1 MGSITLNFTGKWY
14 SSGQEEPRGT
24 ATASYNIPSGYY
36 AIYDGKRLT
45 GSGTLSKSVIY
56 TSYYTSET
64 KIRDEEWGWGP
75 IRTYTDN
82 CGNGPIASG
91 DRLISK
97 TTLSD
102 GRCQWR
108 YQEQVKIRDAEY
120 KTIYYW
126 SYSGSETLTTY
137 LINESPTITG
147 GETDLGTKSSDFYIE
162 YMVIDPDNDSV
173 KVSIY
178 VNDEL
183 KYGPV
188 DTTVNVKKRFNV
200 NVSELALGNHKVRI
214 KAKDSKGATDNRTYY
229 FDKSNSAP
237 IISGKDENL
246 GGKNRGFTLIYQ
258 VYDPNGDQLK
268 VIEKLNG
275 TVIRNL
281 SNPNQNVDISFNV
294 TDEQIKSFEVG
305 KENTIEISADDGKGG
320 LVYRRWTFVRNN
332 LAPVISGNDRDL
344 GEIEVLDISYSV
356 SDLEGD
362 EVKVNLYLDGKAY
375 GEQFTAVDNKEY
387 RATIKDFDFIK
398 LKPGKHVLKIVATDT
413 NLLKS
418 ERIITFTR
426 VVKRLVMK
434 LKTAIETDVAAKKI
448 LITPGWKVATGAI
461 AKVEVCNNGFDSS
474 PTWEDATS
482 VVEAKKSFNFQNTSK
497 SATKWGIDVRLTI
510 ERGSATTNS
519 YITGIAGAFE

>member
-1 MGSITLNFTGKWY
+1 MGSITLKFSGSWDSYEFPQY
-14 SSGQEEPRGT
+14 SGT
-24 ATASYNIPSGYY
+24 ATASYDIPVGYY
-36 AIYDGKRLT
+36 VNYDGKRLT
-45 GSGTLSKSVIY
+45 GTGTVSKNVRSSSYTTSKSKV
-56 TSYYTSET
+56 
-64 KIRDEEWGWGP
+64 KDEEWDWGP
-75 IRTYTDN
+75 IHTYTSD
-82 CGNGPIASG
+82 CRNGPLASG

-97 TTLSD
+97 ITLAD
-102 GRCQWR
+102 GRCQWK
-108 YQEQVKIRDAEY
+108 YQEQVMVSDAEY
-120 KTIYYW
+120 RTWYHHYY
-126 SYSGSETLTTY
+126 YEDETLTTY
-137 LINESPTITG
+137 PINESPTISG
-147 GETDLGTKSSDFYIE
+147 GETNLGSKSEDFIIE
-162 YMVIDPDNDSV
+162 YLVIDPDDDSV

-246 GGKNRGFTLIYQ
+246 GGKNRGFTLVYQ

-344 GEIEVLDISYSV
+344 GEIEVLDIPYSV

-362 EVKVNLYLDGKAY
+362 KIRINLYLDGKAY

-418 ERIITFTR
+418 ERVITFTR

-461 AKVEVCNNGFDSS
+461 AKVEVCNNGFDTS

-497 SATKWGIDVRLTI
+497 KATKWGIDVRLTI
-510 ERGSATTNS
+510 ERGSATTES